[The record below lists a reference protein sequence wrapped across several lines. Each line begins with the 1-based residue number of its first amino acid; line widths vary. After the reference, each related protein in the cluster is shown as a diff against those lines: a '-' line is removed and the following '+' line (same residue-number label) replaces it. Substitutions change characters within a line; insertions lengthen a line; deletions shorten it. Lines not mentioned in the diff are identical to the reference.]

1 MTSSNL
7 VLWQVSNTASFF
19 LVPADLAL
27 PPGPTALKD
36 FDGNT
41 VSTDLNFL
49 ASYAVTFHK
58 AQEFLEAKWKDA
70 VEQSKKAWNNLNQI
84 SQITG
89 KTYNM
94 DELKNSL
101 LDAFSSAESSMKD
114 IFHQSQ
120 QAVENLMQSVQ
131 GSDPKST
138 EEQKTVIKRI
148 FELFPGLGNAI
159 DEKELDEAV
168 KDPDTWA
175 KKLEEQFLPKEKQ
188 EELKRSQEKLTKD
201 IQESIASALRKAGI
215 TPSADFDTNKG
226 PQNPQ

>member
-1 MTSSNL
+1 MTNGNL
-7 VLWQVSNTASFF
+7 VLWHVQDTVSFF
-19 LVPADLAL
+19 LVPADLVL
-27 PPGPTALKD
+27 PPGPTVLKD

-58 AQEFLEAKWKDA
+58 AQEYLEAKWKES
-70 VEQSKKAWNNLNQI
+70 VERSKKAWAHLNQI

-89 KTYNM
+89 KAYNM

-101 LDAFSSAESSMKD
+101 LDAFSSAGSSMKD
-114 IFHQSQ
+114 IFDHSK
-120 QAVENLMQSVQ
+120 QAVEDLMQSVQ
-131 GSDPKST
+131 GSDPRSS
-138 EEQKTVIKRI
+138 EEQKAVIKRI

-159 DEKELDEAV
+159 DEKQLDEAV
-168 KDPDTWA
+168 KDPDAWA

-188 EELKRSQEKLTKD
+188 EKLKRSQEKLTKD

-215 TPSADFDTNKG
+215 TPSADFDMNKD
-226 PQNPQ
+226 PQTPQ